1 MFLKDCFEKIDFEK
15 KSADD
20 NKSVKNYPACKEL
33 KGISS
38 GKPHYKWV
46 DEESSFV
53 YCMLGNFACFFLSSA
68 DIFQNKLF
76 QKVLLG
82 SNTLDPDQARQ
93 NIRPDLGP
101 NCLQRLSA
109 DGKM

>member
-1 MFLKDCFEKIDFEK
+1 MM
-15 KSADD
+15 KSLQLIA
-20 NKSVKNYPACKEL
+20 Y
-33 KGISS
+33 
-38 GKPHYKWV
+38 WV
-46 DEESSFV
+46 I
-53 YCMLGNFACFFLSSA
+53 LHAFLSSA

-76 QKVLLG
+76 KKILLG

-93 NIRPDLGP
+93 NVGPDLGP